1 MVTLVGS
8 QSNEQESLYF
18 LIVGYKILEVDL
30 ILDFK
35 LQAPKCGYVARY
47 NYKEACV
54 SKYALN
60 YSRNLDI

>member
-1 MVTLVGS
+1 MH
-8 QSNEQESLYF
+8 F

-35 LQAPKCGYVARY
+35 LQTSKCGYVARY
-47 NYKEACV
+47 NYKEASV

>member
-1 MVTLVGS
+1 MTETTSSHTL
-8 QSNEQESLYF
+8 

-35 LQAPKCGYVARY
+35 LQTSKCGYVARY
-47 NYKEACV
+47 NYKEASV